1 MYYHLILQKSK
12 WSIEKHLVCK
22 GGNKIKH
29 LDINFD
35 VIDKTYEARGQHNVR
50 RWFRVNKLY
59 DVVGSIIPATHLV
72 MALSGTEPPEEALIR
87 SMISIGTNFG
97 LWATL
102 DTAIASIKAK
112 VTGLNYKERACIE
125 LIILSQILSENG
137 INISVNQMMEAEVY
151 HKKYKLSKE
160 GTPGIIR
167 ERYFEANMTDQLG
180 DEKPTSIKEEH
191 LLGSRKY
198 RLSFDKPAEQRQ
210 YKLAYNI

>member
-1 MYYHLILQKSK
+1 MR
-12 WSIEKHLVCK
+12 
-22 GGNKIKH
+22 H

-35 VIDKTYEARGQHNVR
+35 VLDKTYEARGQHNVR

-59 DVVGSIIPATHLV
+59 DVVGAIIPATHL
-72 MALSGTEPPEEALIR
+72 ALAITGAEPPEEALIR
-87 SMISIGTNFG
+87 SLISIGTNFG

-102 DTAIASIKAK
+102 DAALSSLRTKLSGI
-112 VTGLNYKERACIE
+112 NYKERAYIE
-125 LIILSQILSENG
+125 LILLSQILSANG
-137 INISVNQMMEAEVY
+137 INISVDQMMEAEVY
-151 HKKYKLSKE
+151 HKKYKLSQE
-160 GTPGIIR
+160 GMPGIIR
-167 ERYFEANMTDQLG
+167 ERYFEVNMTDQLG

>member
-1 MYYHLILQKSK
+1 MR
-12 WSIEKHLVCK
+12 
-22 GGNKIKH
+22 H

-35 VIDKTYEARGQHNVR
+35 VLDKTYEARGQHNVR

-59 DVVGSIIPATHLV
+59 DVVGAILPATHLV
-72 MALSGTEPPEEALIR
+72 MALSGAEPPEEALIR
-87 SMISIGTNFG
+87 SLISIGTNFG

-102 DTAIASIKAK
+102 DAALSSFRTKMSGI
-112 VTGLNYKERACIE
+112 NYKERAYIE
-125 LIILSQILSENG
+125 LILLSQILSENG
-137 INISVNQMMEAEVY
+137 INISVDQMMEAEVY

-160 GTPGIIR
+160 GTPGVIR
-167 ERYFEANMTDQLG
+167 ERYFEVNMTDQAG

-210 YKLAYNI
+210 YKLAYNM